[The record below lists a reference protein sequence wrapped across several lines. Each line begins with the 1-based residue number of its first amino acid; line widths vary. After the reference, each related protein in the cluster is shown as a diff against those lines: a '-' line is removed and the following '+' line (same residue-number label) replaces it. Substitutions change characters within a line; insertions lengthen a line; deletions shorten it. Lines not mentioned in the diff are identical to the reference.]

1 MLRVL
6 GDNARIAHTVKFDTP
21 CAHQHGNRLVQF
33 AFFER
38 AARAEQGGGGV
49 AQHFFH
55 HVAHRVVRIQLFM
68 DECEAGMTDAGG
80 QGQFE
85 FGQAFEFHAAAK
97 PNHRGLGNVGA
108 LGNFRHRGVDK
119 PFGFAQYAFGHFAF
133 GI

>member
-1 MLRVL
+1 
-6 GDNARIAHTVKFDTP
+6 
-21 CAHQHGNRLVQF
+21 
-33 AFFER
+33 
-38 AARAEQGGGGV
+38 
-49 AQHFFH
+49 
-55 HVAHRVVRIQLFM
+55 M
-68 DECEAGMTDAGG
+68 DECEAGMADAGG
-80 QGQFE
+80 QSQFE